1 MKIAALVG
9 SLRQNSYNLQLALT
23 LQERYK
29 DKLDVDILDIRS
41 LPHFDQDKELDPPDV
56 VQRFKAAIAE
66 ADGVIIVTP
75 EYNWSV
81 PGVLKNALDW
91 CSRGERVFVGK
102 PVLTM
107 GATPGMLGT
116 VRAQLH
122 LREILSSPGIQAKV
136 LPPGGNEVLV
146 NMAMNKFDPEQ
157 RRLVDEATLTF
168 LDGVVEKFIAFVQE
182 HTVQPVRA

>member
-1 MKIAALVG
+1 MKIARWSGAFGKTHTTCSWLSPCKNDTRTSSTSTFSIYVPC
-9 SLRQNSYNLQLALT
+9 RTLT
-23 LQERYK
+23 RT
-29 DKLDVDILDIRS
+29 RS
-41 LPHFDQDKELDPPDV
+41 STRPTWW
-56 VQRFKAAIAE
+56 QRFKAAIAE